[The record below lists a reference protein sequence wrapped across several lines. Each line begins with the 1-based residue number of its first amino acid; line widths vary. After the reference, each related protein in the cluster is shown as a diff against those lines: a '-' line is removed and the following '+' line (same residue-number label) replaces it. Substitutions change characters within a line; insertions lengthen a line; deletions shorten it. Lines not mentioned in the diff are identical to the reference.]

1 MICTGAGRGLPLS
14 AKRKRGRH
22 DLVCDQKSACTPHFN
37 PLLRRSGTALHSEF
51 DVGTTGTVRPG
62 RPSQTNKMGSA
73 MISGNQTDN
82 LRLGRIA
89 PTLGVTDIQAA
100 YRIYNSVF
108 GFEKVFENGEPVGFM
123 VLEKDDA
130 ELHLSLQRDY
140 KAPHFNV
147 AHLLVSDA
155 DAAHEACVR
164 HRLRIIKRLQDK
176 DYGLRA
182 FVFADPDGNRIDVG
196 QTT

>member
-1 MICTGAGRGLPLS
+1 
-14 AKRKRGRH
+14 
-22 DLVCDQKSACTPHFN
+22 
-37 PLLRRSGTALHSEF
+37 
-51 DVGTTGTVRPG
+51 
-62 RPSQTNKMGSA
+62 MGSA

-130 ELHLSLQRDY
+130 ELHLSQIGR
-140 KAPHFNV
+140 
-147 AHLLVSDA
+147 AHV
-155 DAAHEACVR
+155 
-164 HRLRIIKRLQDK
+164 
-176 DYGLRA
+176 
-182 FVFADPDGNRIDVG
+182 
-196 QTT
+196 